1 MREIIAF
8 AMTERDSDRVYVTGA
23 GDDTR
28 FVIYEHDQ
36 RSERDSKL
44 IMVVPVKIIFLEEKV
59 CE

>member
-1 MREIIAF
+1 
-8 AMTERDSDRVYVTGA
+8 MTERDSDRVYVTGA